1 MHKLVI
7 VDDEYLVRLGIR
19 ETIDWAAN
27 GIEVIGD
34 ASNGKQGYEMIKE
47 LNPDLVITDIKMPI
61 MNGVDLVKTLHK
73 EGFNGEI
80 VVLSGY
86 KDLSMLKKHLKMEY
100 FHML

>member
-47 LNPDLVITDIKMPI
+47 LNPD
-61 MNGVDLVKTLHK
+61 
-73 EGFNGEI
+73 
-80 VVLSGY
+80 
-86 KDLSMLKKHLKMEY
+86 
-100 FHML
+100 

>member
-47 LNPDLVITDIKMPI
+47 LNPDLVI
-61 MNGVDLVKTLHK
+61 NANN
-73 EGFNGEI
+73 EWC
-80 VVLSGY
+80 
-86 KDLSMLKKHLKMEY
+86 
-100 FHML
+100 